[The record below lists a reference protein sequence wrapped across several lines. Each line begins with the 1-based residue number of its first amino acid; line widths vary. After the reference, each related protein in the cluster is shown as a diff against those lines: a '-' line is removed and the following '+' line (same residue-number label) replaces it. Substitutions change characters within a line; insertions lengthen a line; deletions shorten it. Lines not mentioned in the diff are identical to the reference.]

1 MAATTYGPDT
11 DKLMECIQRG
21 LGTALQIYSKNITSL
36 PPLPSTLR
44 SLTLYNVASI
54 QNLPELPSSLEVLVI
69 CSTNITS
76 LPFLPPSL
84 KYLRLENTK
93 ITVLPE
99 LPTSLI
105 DIFIRN
111 TELII
116 PYMNRE
122 LVTDLDGE
130 KILIHPDT
138 PDSYNAKCYG
148 LKTKLARM
156 IKAELVWRVL
166 NS

>member
-1 MAATTYGPDT
+1 MAYGPDT
-11 DKLMECIQRG
+11 DKLMECIHRG
-21 LGTALQIYSKNITSL
+21 RGTALQIYSMNITSL

-54 QNLPELPSSLEVLVI
+54 QSLPELPPSLEVLVI
-69 CSTNITS
+69 CLTNITS

-116 PYMNRE
+116 PYVMKE
-122 LVTDLDGE
+122 VITGLDGE
-130 KILIHPDT
+130 RILIHPDT
-138 PDSYNAKCYG
+138 PDSYNSKCYG
-148 LKTKLARM
+148 LKTKLART
-156 IKAELVWRVL
+156 IKPELIWRVL
-166 NS
+166 DE